1 MSMNKYPEAYNFRTL
16 DDLTA
21 HYIKIHKLVTN
32 VPPIVLVT
40 NNPYI
45 DELYR
50 KVVANKYSEP
60 IQY

>member
-1 MSMNKYPEAYNFRTL
+1 MSLNKYPEVGHFRTL

-21 HYIKIHKLVTN
+21 HYRKIHELDNN
-32 VPPIVLVT
+32 VHPIVLIT
-40 NNPYI
+40 NNSYI
-45 DELYR
+45 DDFYR